1 MPTRGS
7 VVDLWRYR
15 SLTWNFAQREIK
27 GKYKGSVLGW
37 GWSLLSPLATIVI
50 FSFVFATVFRAEP
63 PPFGSGREGL
73 YAVWLFVGLVA
84 WNFFNGT
91 VQTSM
96 TSLIGAGPL
105 LKKIYFPPF
114 TPVLGGVVAALWQT
128 AIESVLLLVVLAA
141 LGNVGWTML
150 LLPLVVALLAVFAA
164 GLALLLAL
172 LNVRFRDVAYLVS
185 ILLQML
191 FYLTP
196 IIYPPTLVPE
206 RALGLPLRDLLLV
219 NPLAQYVGA
228 VRDVVYDLEVPSAG
242 RFGWMAGAAI
252 VSLAIGW
259 TAFSRGARDVI
270 EEL

>member
-1 MPTRGS
+1 MSTPGS

-15 SLTWNFAQREIK
+15 ALTWNFAQREIK

-37 GWSLLSPLATIVI
+37 SWSLLSPLATILI

-63 PPFGSGREGL
+63 PDFGSGRQGL

-84 WNFFNGT
+84 WNFFNVT

-96 TSLIGAGPL
+96 TALIGAGPL

-114 TPVLGGVVAALWQT
+114 TPVVGGVVAALWQT
-128 AIESVLLLVVLAA
+128 TIEAVLLVVILVT
-141 LGNVGWTML
+141 LGNVGWTTL
-150 LLPLVVALLAVFAA
+150 LVPVVVLLLAVFAT
-164 GLALLLAL
+164 GMALLLAL
-172 LNVRFRDVAYLVS
+172 VNVRYRDVAYIVG
-185 ILLQML
+185 IVLQML
-191 FYLTP
+191 FYMTP

-206 RALGLPLRDLLLV
+206 EAMGVPLRDLLLL

-228 VRDVVYDLEVPSAG
+228 LRNVVYDLEVPSAG
-242 RFGWMAGAAI
+242 RFAWMVVAAAI
-252 VSLAIGW
+252 SLAIGW
-259 TAFSRGARDVI
+259 TAFSRGARDAI